1 MANSKILTAEQE
13 KTLRQPIEE
22 YVGKIQKEIDELR
35 KDGTAKVI
43 MYQGRI
49 ENVKR
54 DKTLSK
60 GEKDSEIASCQ
71 KELEQ
76 AKAVEAQNKDQ
87 IAKLI
92 GKAENYLKNNFDKY
106 YNAVKAS
113 CIAEKEQAL
122 QEHQQRL
129 AKIEKEH
136 KETLAQEI
144 IDGRRITRD
153 DDLSFFLTC
162 DLDELCKGAD
172 MIREKII
179 GDKVDLCSI
188 INGRSGKCPEDC
200 KYCAQSAHNHTNCE
214 VYDFLPEEKILEACR
229 MNEREG
235 VDRFSIVTAG
245 KALTGEEFEKA
256 IHAYE
261 TMNREC
267 KIDLCASM
275 GFLSAEQLHRLHEAG
290 VSSYHHNI
298 ETSKRNFPNICTT
311 HTYDMKI
318 ETLKKV
324 KAEGM
329 YACSGGIIGM
339 GETWEDRLDM
349 AVSLAE
355 VGVDSIPLN
364 ALMPIAGT
372 PLEGL
377 EHISEP
383 DILRTVS
390 FFRYIN
396 PEADIRLGAGR
407 ALLTND
413 GELAFKSGASATIT
427 GNMLTTVACATIR
440 SDKEMLEGMGRNVT
454 PEYMK

>member
-1 MANSKILTAEQE
+1 M
-13 KTLRQPIEE
+13 REE
-22 YVGKIQKEIDELR
+22 IQDTKEIKMDP
-35 KDGTAKVI
+35 I
-43 MYQGRI
+43 
-49 ENVKR
+49 
-54 DKTLSK
+54 
-60 GEKDSEIASCQ
+60 
-71 KELEQ
+71 
-76 AKAVEAQNKDQ
+76 
-87 IAKLI
+87 
-92 GKAENYLKNNFDKY
+92 
-106 YNAVKAS
+106 
-113 CIAEKEQAL
+113 
-122 QEHQQRL
+122 
-129 AKIEKEH
+129 
-136 KETLAQEI
+136 TLAQEI

-172 MIREKII
+172 MIREKFI

-245 KALTGEEFEKA
+245 KALTGEEFDKA

-261 TMNREC
+261 TMKREC

-377 EHISEP
+377 EHINQP

-396 PEADIRLGAGR
+396 PKADIRLGAGR